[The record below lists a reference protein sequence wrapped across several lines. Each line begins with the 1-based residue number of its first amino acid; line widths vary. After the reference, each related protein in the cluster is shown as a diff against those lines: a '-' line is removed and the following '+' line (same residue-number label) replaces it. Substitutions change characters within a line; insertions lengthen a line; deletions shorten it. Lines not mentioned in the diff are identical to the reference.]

1 MTHDDSVQIE
11 AASPARGRAL
21 PRMRRRERA
30 SRTRGRETSPI
41 PAMAERRP
49 RGRGDRRRDPM
60 GNFPP
65 CKALKNHKMGKESR
79 YRANPLRS
87 RPNVSLQR
95 GRRGARFASLTI
107 RAFSTRLDRRRKSP
121 AGSIAIVDPTV
132 AATARRKLSPS
143 QSLENSQ
150 NGKIISISRE
160 PVPQA
165 GGTAVQFPRRH
176 RRQLALYLRSR
187 WMASPSARNHE
198 MQLQSIRPYSP
209 LRREQLVRPLEPS
222 QPCMPIDGNLSP

>member
-21 PRMRRRERA
+21 PCVRRRERA
-30 SRTRGRETSPI
+30 SRTRGWETSPI
-41 PAMAERRP
+41 PAMAERGP
-49 RGRGDRRRDPM
+49 RGRGDRRRDRM

-65 CKALKNHKMGKESR
+65 CKALKKHKMGKESR
-79 YRANPLRS
+79 YRASPLCS
-87 RPNVSLQR
+87 QPNVSLQR

-107 RAFSTRLDRRRKSP
+107 RAFSTRLDRRRESP

-160 PVPQA
+160 PFRRLAERRFNFRGDIAANWPSTYDPA
-165 GGTAVQFPRRH
+165 GLLRLRLAITKRDSNRSDPFP
-176 RRQLALYLRSR
+176 LYGAKSSCGRS
-187 WMASPSARNHE
+187 
-198 MQLQSIRPYSP
+198 SP
-209 LRREQLVRPLEPS
+209 LSL
-222 QPCMPIDGNLSP
+222 CMPIDGKLSP

>member
-21 PRMRRRERA
+21 PCVRRRERA
-30 SRTRGRETSPI
+30 SRTRGWETSPI
-41 PAMAERRP
+41 PAMAERGSRK
-49 RGRGDRRRDPM
+49 RGSARERM

-65 CKALKNHKMGKESR
+65 CKALKKHKMGKESQC
-79 YRANPLRS
+79 RANLLCS
-87 RPNVSLQR
+87 QPNVSLQR

-107 RAFSTRLDRRRKSP
+107 RAFSTRLDRRRESP

-160 PVPQA
+160 PFRRLAERRFNIRGDIAANWPSTYDPA
-165 GGTAVQFPRRH
+165 GLLRLR
-176 RRQLALYLRSR
+176 LAITKRDSNRSDPILLYGANSSCARS
-187 WMASPSARNHE
+187 
-198 MQLQSIRPYSP
+198 SP
-209 LRREQLVRPLEPS
+209 LSL
-222 QPCMPIDGNLSP
+222 CMPIDGKLSP